1 MTENSAIL
9 LPHVIST
16 PVGDLCLQRVPDPE
30 QIVSIRFVDEPI
42 HPLKKYLST
51 GDALDP
57 LYRECQQQLE
67 AYFAGKLRRFDFP
80 MTQPGTDFQQRV
92 WAELL
97 RIPFGST
104 ISYQAL
110 SIRLGDVKAIRAVGT
125 ANGRNNLAIVVP
137 CHRVIGSNGS
147 LVGYAGGLARKQWL
161 LEHEA
166 RWAHGVQ
173 TMFD

>member
-1 MTENSAIL
+1 MTENSSIIQ
-9 LPHVIST
+9 PHFLTT
-16 PVGDLCLQRVPDPE
+16 PVGFLCLQATTDPE
-30 QIVSIRFVDEPI
+30 QIVSIRFVDEPV
-42 HPLKKYLST
+42 HPFQTTQPTTDELH
-51 GDALDP
+51 P
-57 LYRECQQQLE
+57 LYRECRQQLE
-67 AYFAGKLRRFDFP
+67 AYFAGKLRCFDLP
-80 MTQPGTDFQQRV
+80 MAQPGTDFQQRV

-97 RIPFGST
+97 RIPFGNT

-137 CHRVIGSNGS
+137 CHRVIGSNGT
-147 LVGYAGGLARKQWL
+147 LMGYAGGLARKQWL